1 MSMAYDLL
9 KAEITSLTEQ
19 QRAELAH
26 LLIQSLDV
34 ETQDEVETA
43 WAGELN
49 RRFREIREGSA
60 IVRPSE
66 QIFAEIRAKHQ

>member
-19 QRAELAH
+19 QRVELAH

-43 WAGELN
+43 WADELN
-49 RRFREIREGSA
+49 RRSREIREGSA
-60 IVRPSE
+60 IARPSE

>member
-34 ETQDEVETA
+34 ETQDKVETA
-43 WAGELN
+43 WADEPN
-49 RRFREIREGSA
+49 RRSREIREGSA
-60 IVRPSE
+60 IARPSE

>member
-19 QRAELAH
+19 QRVELAH

-43 WAGELN
+43 WADELN
-49 RRFREIREGSA
+49 RRSREIREGSA

>member
-43 WAGELN
+43 WADELN
-49 RRFREIREGSA
+49 RRSREIREGSA
-60 IVRPSE
+60 IARPSE

>member
-9 KAEITSLTEQ
+9 KAEITPLTEQ
-19 QRAELAH
+19 QRVELAH

-43 WAGELN
+43 WADELN
-49 RRFREIREGSA
+49 RRSREIREGSA
-60 IVRPSE
+60 IARPSE

>member
-19 QRAELAH
+19 QRVELAH
-26 LLIQSLDV
+26 LLIQSLDL

-43 WAGELN
+43 WADELN
-49 RRFREIREGSA
+49 RRSREIREGSA
-60 IVRPSE
+60 IARPSE